1 MRPAFW
7 TEFRDTYIAR
17 DDIRFIKSVGF
28 NTVRIPLHYRLF
40 MTDQGEIEGE
50 GWALL
55 DRVLGWVRE
64 AGLFAIVDLHAAPG
78 GQTGINHDDGPG
90 YPLMFYVPRDR
101 ELTIKLWRA
110 IARRYSGDPAI
121 LGYDILNEPIAP
133 YHDTATL
140 NMRLEPF
147 YRQVTQAIR
156 EVDPGRVVILAGG
169 QWSSSFDML
178 GPPFANNLAY
188 TYHLFWAST
197 KRDSIQRH
205 LNFAN
210 RYDVPLFLGETGE
223 LTDEWN
229 ERFRKL
235 QEEHGIGWAFWTYKN
250 LDTPST
256 VVSIPLPA
264 GWAEIVAFADGT
276 RRDKP
281 AAAVIDRAIAQY
293 LDGIR
298 FRNGV
303 IRWSY
308 LASLGLKARR
318 NRSRDGS
325 GASIRHGWNA
335 AECTLVSIS
344 AITSPTVCS
353 FSASRSDI
361 SMPNSSS
368 SDMMVSTTSRLV
380 AARSSMKLAAWVT
393 LLAGM
398 WSLATTTL
406 LTRSEISL
414 MLSTPLFPRSVGKY
428 HLGRHRYQ
436 SADDGL
442 GGPDVLRPTRQL
454 EYEEA
459 TDCSKRHSVAP
470 GCAVLDSLNGR

>member
-1 MRPAFW
+1 MRRLLALLLILGFAAPAAAESLVRIEGKSFIAPDGRPLSIKAINLGNWLAPEGYMFKFEVAKAPRQIFGAFDRLLGPERAASFW
-7 TEFRDTYIAR
+7 TEFRDSYITR
-17 DDIRFIKSVGF
+17 DDIRFIKSAGF

-40 MTDQGEIEGE
+40 MTDQGEMTGE
-50 GWALL
+50 GWTLL

-90 YPLMFYVPRDR
+90 YPLMFYAPRDR
-101 ELTIKLWRA
+101 ELTVKLWRT
-110 IARRYSGDPAI
+110 IALRYSGNPEI

-140 NMRLEPF
+140 NPRLEPF
-147 YRQVTQAIR
+147 YKEATAAIR

-178 GPPFANNLAY
+178 GPPFAKNLAY

-197 KRDSIQRH
+197 QRDSIQRH

-235 QEEHGIGWAFWTYKN
+235 QETHGIGWAFWTYKN
-250 LDTPST
+250 LATPST
-256 VVSIPLPA
+256 VMSIPLPD
-264 GWAEIVAFADGT
+264 GWGEIVAFADGT

-281 AAAVIDRAIAQY
+281 AAAIIDRAIAQY

-308 LASLGLKARR
+308 LASLGLK
-318 NRSRDGS
+318 S
-325 GASIRHGWNA
+325 G
-335 AECTLVSIS
+335 
-344 AITSPTVCS
+344 P
-353 FSASRSDI
+353 
-361 SMPNSSS
+361 
-368 SDMMVSTTSRLV
+368 
-380 AARSSMKLAAWVT
+380 
-393 LLAGM
+393 
-398 WSLATTTL
+398 
-406 LTRSEISL
+406 
-414 MLSTPLFPRSVGKY
+414 
-428 HLGRHRYQ
+428 
-436 SADDGL
+436 
-442 GGPDVLRPTRQL
+442 
-454 EYEEA
+454 
-459 TDCSKRHSVAP
+459 
-470 GCAVLDSLNGR
+470 

>member
-1 MRPAFW
+1 MRLLLALLLVLGLTASAAAESLVRIEGKNFIAPDGRPLSIKGISLGNWLMPEGYMFKFEVAKSPRQIFAAFDSLLGPERAARFW

-55 DRVLGWVRE
+55 DRALGWVRE

-101 ELTIKLWRA
+101 ALTVKLWRA

-147 YRQVTQAIR
+147 YKEVTQAIR

-178 GPPFANNLAY
+178 GPPFAQNLAY

-276 RRDKP
+276 RHDRP

-293 LDGIR
+293 LNGIK
-298 FRNGV
+298 FKNGV

-308 LASLGLKARR
+308 LASLGLK
-318 NRSRDGS
+318 
-325 GASIRHGWNA
+325 
-335 AECTLVSIS
+335 S
-344 AITSPTVCS
+344 AP
-353 FSASRSDI
+353 
-361 SMPNSSS
+361 
-368 SDMMVSTTSRLV
+368 
-380 AARSSMKLAAWVT
+380 
-393 LLAGM
+393 
-398 WSLATTTL
+398 
-406 LTRSEISL
+406 
-414 MLSTPLFPRSVGKY
+414 
-428 HLGRHRYQ
+428 
-436 SADDGL
+436 
-442 GGPDVLRPTRQL
+442 
-454 EYEEA
+454 
-459 TDCSKRHSVAP
+459 
-470 GCAVLDSLNGR
+470 